1 VRRLS
6 LVICLLAPALAGCGA
21 SSSANS
27 AKDFKG
33 DQKAVAQTVDDFSK
47 AVRDNDQG
55 KICTDLLA
63 RALVTRLDAS
73 AQKCT
78 GAVSDQLDAA
88 GDTKLDVKTVRVAGG
103 RATATVVS
111 KVDGNDR
118 TQTLS
123 LVNENGGWRLSGVS
137 G

>member
-1 VRRLS
+1 MLALC
-6 LVICLLAPALAGCGA
+6 LVVPALAGCGA
-21 SSSANS
+21 ASSSNN

-33 DQKAVAQTVDDFSK
+33 DQKAVAQTIDDFGS
-47 AVRDNDQG
+47 AVRNNDEK

-63 RALVTRLDAS
+63 RARVASLDATP
-73 AQKCT
+73 QKCT
-78 GAVSDQLDAA
+78 GAVNDQLDAA
-88 GDTKLDVKTVRVAGG
+88 GDTKLDVKAIRVTGN

-123 LVNENGGWRLSGVS
+123 LVNENGSWRLDGSS
-137 G
+137 